1 MIDKI
6 KNLPKSPGIYQYFDK
21 NNKLLYIGKAKN
33 LFNRVKSYFLF
44 TPELRP
50 NSKLSPR
57 IVKMLSETISMHY
70 IVVNSEHD
78 ALILENSLIKQLK
91 PKYNILLRDDKTYP
105 YIYIDTN
112 ESYPRFEITRKLLKG
127 RSIQYFGPYSVGARD
142 ILDSIYEL
150 CKLVQK
156 KSCLKGKQACLY
168 YQMDQCL
175 APCEK
180 EVSEELYSG
189 IVKEAMHYIEN
200 KKVLVAKLKE
210 KMAFYAENLR
220 FEEAGTLRDRIERIS
235 KSELISQIDLA
246 STENYDIFAI
256 SYNDQ
261 RAAVVRL
268 FMRAG
273 KIISSTHGFINLN
286 SGFDIDEAYE
296 RALLEFYGNE
306 KPPVIAPILVAHDF
320 REKRLVQEH
329 LSLLF
334 EKKAAIMLPQR
345 GSKKHLI
352 ELALTN
358 AAELLRQKR
367 GDTMEDMAKPLQE
380 LLSLECL
387 PRRIEAFDNS
397 HMAGEA
403 TVGGMITFDGED
415 FDKSGYR
422 HYHLQ
427 ARDEYGQMRETLTRR
442 IESFEQN
449 PPPDLWLIDGGTTL
463 LSLAKDLLDSAGVNL
478 DVIAISKEK
487 IDAKSH
493 RAKGSAHDQLH
504 SITKSFKL
512 APSDKR
518 LQWMQRL
525 RDEAHRYAIT
535 FHKKTKLKRDQTSKL
550 LNTHGISQAKVVKL
564 LQHFGTFDA
573 LQNATQEDIAAI
585 LNQSDAKKIK
595 MLYK

>member
-1 MIDKI
+1 
-6 KNLPKSPGIYQYFDK
+6 
-21 NNKLLYIGKAKN
+21 
-33 LFNRVKSYFLF
+33 
-44 TPELRP
+44 
-50 NSKLSPR
+50 
-57 IVKMLSETISMHY
+57 
-70 IVVNSEHD
+70 
-78 ALILENSLIKQLK
+78 
-91 PKYNILLRDDKTYP
+91 
-105 YIYIDTN
+105 
-112 ESYPRFEITRKLLKG
+112 
-127 RSIQYFGPYSVGARD
+127 
-142 ILDSIYEL
+142 
-150 CKLVQK
+150 
-156 KSCLKGKQACLY
+156 
-168 YQMDQCL
+168 
-175 APCEK
+175 
-180 EVSEELYSG
+180 
-189 IVKEAMHYIEN
+189 
-200 KKVLVAKLKE
+200 
-210 KMAFYAENLR
+210 MAFYAENLR

-256 SYNDQ
+256 SNNEQ

-268 FMRAG
+268 FMRSG

-296 RALLEFYGNE
+296 RTILEFYGHE
-306 KPPVIAPILVAHDF
+306 VPPVVAPILVAHDF
-320 REKRLVQEH
+320 AEKGLLQEH

-334 EKKAAIMLPQR
+334 EKKATITRPQR

-352 ELALTN
+352 SLALTN
-358 AAELLRQKR
+358 ATELLRQKR
-367 GDTMEDMAKPLQE
+367 TDTVEDVAGPLQE

-403 TVGGMITFDGED
+403 TVGGMITFDGD
-415 FDKSGYR
+415 NFDKSGYR

-442 IESFEQN
+442 IEGFESN

-463 LSLAKDLLDSAGVNL
+463 LALAKELLDSAGVNL

-504 SITKSFKL
+504 TVQESFKL

-525 RDEAHRYAIT
+525 RDEAHRFAIT
-535 FHKKTKLKRDQTSKL
+535 FHKKTKLKRDQSSKL
-550 LNTHGISQAKVVKL
+550 LNTHGISQAKIVKL

-573 LQNATQEDIAAI
+573 LKNASQEDIAAI